1 MKKIVKIFVWFFVV
15 IIVLVGFLIS
25 VPFIFKDKVRDIVV
39 EQINDNVNAKV
50 EFQSYD
56 LTVFSSFPDLRFEL
70 NKLTTVG
77 LDTFVND
84 TLVNLESLQLSID
97 IMSVFGDEIKINGI
111 SLIKPNINAKVLADG
126 KSNWDIAKESGEAG
140 DTAAASSE
148 PTKFKM
154 SLKSFEIVG
163 ANILYDDKS
172 MDLSSK
178 IDNFNFSL
186 SGDFTQDVT
195 NIKTVTTMDAIDV
208 VFTGIKY
215 LNKTKI
221 EILADLEANLKDSKY
236 TFTNN
241 SFKLN
246 ELELGLNGF
255 VSMPTDDIS
264 MDLTFDAKKTE
275 FKNILS
281 LVPAVYM
288 TDFQSVKTSG
298 TLALNGFAKGVYNE
312 TSLPA
317 FGVKLQVGN
326 AMFKYPDLP
335 KSADNINID
344 IDVNNPDGVTDH
356 TVVDIKKFH
365 VEFASNPIDISMLIK
380 TPVSDADIN
389 GKIAGKIDFASLKD
403 IVPLDDMTM
412 DGQITADISLKGK
425 MSSIEQEKY
434 EDFNAAGD
442 MHLTN
447 FKYSSKDLAYGVTIV
462 NALLSF
468 SPQYLE
474 LQDFSSEIGK
484 SNIELTGKV
493 ENYLAYTFKDELL
506 KGNFNFNSSYLDINE
521 FMSDDETAAT
531 TPEAA
536 AEETPMS
543 VIEVP
548 KNLDFSLNS
557 KIAKILY
564 DKLDITN
571 TSGLILIKDGVVD
584 LSGLSMNLLDGQMNL
599 SGKYDTKDVSK
610 PNIDFNIKMAGFDIQ
625 KTFAA
630 FNTVQKIA
638 PVGEHCV
645 GIFSAEFKLS
655 SLLDKE
661 MSPVMNSIQSA
672 GSFSTKNIVISN
684 SKMFTKLAE
693 QLKAEQFKKLAL
705 NDINLK
711 FTIKDGKISI
721 EPFDTKF
728 SKSEAN
734 IGGFMDLSQNLDF
747 KMKLKIPRS
756 ELGGA
761 ANQVVDN
768 LFGQASG
775 KTGLDIKP
783 SDVISINALIGG
795 TATDPTVKLDLKDQ
809 ASNAVDDL
817 KDKAKEELEKQ
828 KAELEKKAKAEAD
841 RLKAEAEAKANQ
853 MKADAE
859 AKAKAEADRLK
870 KEAEAAAAKAK
881 KAAEDKAKEEA
892 KKKLNGLFK

>member
-1 MKKIVKIFVWFFVV
+1 MKKLIKILVWFFVV
-15 IIVLVGFLIS
+15 IILLVGFIIS
-25 VPFIFKDKVRDIVV
+25 VPFIFKDKVRDIAV
-39 EQINDNVNAKV
+39 EQINKNVNAKV

-56 LTVFSSFPDLRFEL
+56 LTVFSSFPDLKFEL

-84 TLVNLESLQLSID
+84 TLIKLESLQLSID

-126 KSNWDIAKESGEAG
+126 KANWDIAKESDEAA
-140 DTAAASSE
+140 DTTTSTE
-148 PTKFKM
+148 ETKFKL
-154 SLKSFEIVG
+154 SLKTFEIVS
-163 ANILYDDKS
+163 ANIFYEDKT

-178 IDNFNFSL
+178 IHNLNFSL

-195 NIKTVTTMDAIDV
+195 DIKTVTNIDSIDV
-208 VFTGIKY
+208 ISTGIKY

-221 EILADLEANLKDSKY
+221 EIIADLEANLKESKY

-241 SFKLN
+241 SFKFN
-246 ELELGLNGF
+246 ELELGLDGF

-264 MDLTFDAKKTE
+264 MDLKFDAKKTE

-281 LVPAVYM
+281 LIPAVYM
-288 TDFQSVKTSG
+288 TDFQTIKTSG
-298 TLALNGFAKGVYNE
+298 TLALNGFAKGIYNDN
-312 TSLPA
+312 SLPA
-317 FGVKLQVGN
+317 FGVKLQIGN

-335 KSADNINID
+335 GSAENININ

-365 VEFASNPIDISMLIK
+365 VEFATNPIDISMLIS
-380 TPVSDADIN
+380 TPVSDPNIK
-389 GKIAGKIDFASLKD
+389 GKIAGKIDFSTLKN
-403 IVPLDDMTM
+403 IVPLEDMTM
-412 DGQITADISLKGK
+412 EGQIIADITLNGK

-434 EDFNAAGD
+434 EEFQAEGSMN
-442 MHLTN
+442 LIN
-447 FKYSSKDLAYGVTIV
+447 FKYNSKDFPQGVLISE
-462 NALLSF
+462 ALLNF
-468 SPQYLE
+468 TPQFLE
-474 LQDFSSEIGK
+474 LKSFNSIIGK
-484 SNIELTGKV
+484 SDMSLSGKI

-506 KGNFNFNSSYLDINE
+506 KGNFLFNSNFLNVNE
-521 FMSDDETAAT
+521 FMSEDDAAT
-531 TPEAA
+531 ETTTT
-536 AEETPMS
+536 EEEPLS

-548 KNLDFSLNS
+548 KNIDFTLES
-557 KIAKILY
+557 KITKMLY
-564 DKLDITN
+564 DKLDINN
-571 TSGLILIKDGVVD
+571 TAGLIVIKDGIVN
-584 LSGLSMNLLDGQMNL
+584 LSGLTMNLLDGQMNL
-599 SGKYDTKDVSK
+599 SGKYDTKDISK
-610 PNIDFNIKMAGFDIQ
+610 PNIDFNIKMTGFDIN
-625 KTFAA
+625 KTYTA
-630 FNTVQKIA
+630 FNTIQKLA

-645 GIFSAEFKLS
+645 GIFSAEFTLS

-661 MSPVMNSIQSA
+661 MSPVMNSMQSA

-693 QLKAEQFKKLAL
+693 QLKADQFKKLAL

-721 EPFDTKF
+721 EPFVTKF
-728 SKSEAN
+728 GKNEAN

-768 LFGQASG
+768 LFSQASKSG
-775 KTGLDIKP
+775 VNIKP
-783 SDVISINALIGG
+783 SETININAIIGG
-795 TATDPTVKLDLKDQ
+795 TATSPTVSLDLKDQ

-817 KDKAKEELEKQ
+817 KDKAKAELDKQ
-828 KAELEKKAKAEAD
+828 KAELERKAKEEAEKLKNKANAEAQKM
-841 RLKAEAEAKANQ
+841 KAET
-853 MKADAE
+853 E

>member
-1 MKKIVKIFVWFFVV
+1 MKKIVKFLVWFFVV
-15 IIVLVGFLIS
+15 IILLVAFVIS

-39 EQINDNVNAKV
+39 EQINNNVNATV

-84 TLVNLESLQLSID
+84 TLINLESLQLSID

-111 SLIKPNINAKVLADG
+111 SLISPNINAKVLANG
-126 KSNWDIAKESGEAG
+126 KANWDIAKESDEAA
-140 DTAAASSE
+140 DTSTASSE

-154 SLKSFEIVG
+154 SLKTFEIVS
-163 ANILYDDKS
+163 ANIVYNDKS
-172 MDLSSK
+172 MDLNSK
-178 IDNFNFSL
+178 IQNFNFSL

-221 EILADLEANLKDSKY
+221 EIIADLEANLKDSKY

-246 ELELGLNGF
+246 ELELGLDGF

-264 MDLTFDAKKTE
+264 MDLKFDAKKTE

-288 TDFQSVKTSG
+288 TDFESVKTSG
-298 TLALNGFAKGVYNE
+298 TLALNGFAKGIYNE

-317 FGVKLQVGN
+317 FGVKLQIGN

-344 IDVNNPDGVTDH
+344 IDINNPDGVTDH

-365 VEFASNPIDISMLIK
+365 IEFASNPIDISMLIK

-389 GKIAGKIDFASLKD
+389 GKITGKIDFATLKD
-403 IVPLDDMTM
+403 IVPLDSMTM
-412 DGQITADISLKGK
+412 DGQVTADISLKGK

-434 EDFNAAGD
+434 EEFNAVGN

-447 FKYSSKDLAYGVTIV
+447 FKYSSNDLAYGVTIV
-462 NALLSF
+462 DALLNF
-468 SPQYLE
+468 TPQYLE
-474 LQDFSSEIGK
+474 LQTFSSEIGK
-484 SNIELTGKV
+484 SNIELTGKI

-506 KGNFNFNSSYLDINE
+506 KGNFNFNSSYLDLNE

-531 TPEAA
+531 PTTP
-536 AEETPMS
+536 AEVTPMS

-548 KNLDFSLNS
+548 KNLDFTLQS

-584 LSGLSMNLLDGQMNL
+584 LSGLSMNLLDGQINL
-599 SGKYDTKDVSK
+599 SGKYDTKDLSK
-610 PNIDFNIKMAGFDIQ
+610 PNIDFNIKMTGFDIQ
-625 KTFAA
+625 KTYAA
-630 FNTVQKIA
+630 FNTIQKIA
-638 PVGEHCV
+638 PVGEHCT
-645 GIFSAEFKLS
+645 GIFSAEFTLS
-655 SLLDKE
+655 SLLNKE
-661 MSPVMNSIQSA
+661 MSPVMNSLQSQGILA
-672 GSFSTKNIVISN
+672 TKSIVITN
-684 SKMFTKLAE
+684 SKMFDKLAE
-693 QLKAEQFKKLAL
+693 QLKADQFKKLAL

-711 FTIKDGKISI
+711 FSIKDGKISV

-728 SKSEAN
+728 SKSVAN
-734 IGGFMDLSQNLDF
+734 IGGFMDLDQNLDF
-747 KMKLKIPRS
+747 KIKLKIPRS

-761 ANQVVDN
+761 ANEVVND
-768 LFGQASG
+768 LFGQVSS
-775 KTGLDIKP
+775 KTGLAINP
-783 SDVISINALIGG
+783 SEVIDINALIGG
-795 TATDPTVKLDLKDQ
+795 TSSNPTVKLDLKDQ

-817 KDKAKEELEKQ
+817 KDKAKAELDKQ
-828 KAELEKKAKAEAD
+828 KAELERKAKEQAD
-841 RLKAEAEAKANQ
+841 KLKADAEAKAN
-853 MKADAE
+853 KLKSDAE

-870 KEAEAAAAKAK
+870 REAEAAAAKAK
-881 KAAEDKAKEEA
+881 KDAEDKAKEEA

>member
-1 MKKIVKIFVWFFVV
+1 MKKIVKFLVWFFVV
-15 IIVLVGFLIS
+15 IILLVAFVIS

-39 EQINDNVNAKV
+39 EQINNNVNATV

-84 TLVNLESLQLSID
+84 TLINLESLQLSID

-111 SLIKPNINAKVLADG
+111 SLISPNINAKVLANG
-126 KSNWDIAKESGEAG
+126 KANWDIAKESDEAV
-140 DTAAASSE
+140 DTSTASSE

-154 SLKSFEIVG
+154 SLKTFEIVS
-163 ANILYDDKS
+163 ANIVYDDKS

-178 IDNFNFSL
+178 IQNFNFSL

-246 ELELGLNGF
+246 ELELGLDGF

-264 MDLTFDAKKTE
+264 MDLKFDAKKTE

-288 TDFQSVKTSG
+288 TDFESVKTSG
-298 TLALNGFAKGVYNE
+298 TLALNGFAKGIYNE

-317 FGVKLQVGN
+317 FGVKLQIGN

-344 IDVNNPDGVTDH
+344 IDINNPDGVTDH

-365 VEFASNPIDISMLIK
+365 IEFASNPIDISMLIK
-380 TPVSDADIN
+380 TPVTDADIN
-389 GKIAGKIDFASLKD
+389 GKITGKIDFATLKD
-403 IVPLDDMTM
+403 IVPLDSMTM
-412 DGQITADISLKGK
+412 DGQVTADISLKGK

-434 EDFNAAGD
+434 EEFNAAGN

-447 FKYSSKDLAYGVTIV
+447 FKYSSNDLAYGVTIV
-462 NALLSF
+462 DALLNF
-468 SPQYLE
+468 TPQYLE
-474 LQDFSSEIGK
+474 LQTFSSEIGK
-484 SNIELTGKV
+484 SNIELTGKI

-506 KGNFNFNSSYLDINE
+506 KGNFNFNSSYLDLNE

-531 TPEAA
+531 PATP

-548 KNLDFSLNS
+548 KNLDFTLQS

-599 SGKYDTKDVSK
+599 SGKYDTKDLSK
-610 PNIDFNIKMAGFDIQ
+610 PNIDFNIKMIGFDIQ
-625 KTFAA
+625 KTYAA
-630 FNTVQKIA
+630 FNTIQKIA
-638 PVGEHCV
+638 PVGEHCT
-645 GIFSAEFKLS
+645 GIFSAEFTLS

-661 MSPVMNSIQSA
+661 MSPVMNSLQSQ
-672 GSFSTKNIVISN
+672 GSLATKSIVISN
-684 SKMFTKLAE
+684 SKMFDKLAE
-693 QLKAEQFKKLAL
+693 QLKADQFKKLAL

-711 FTIKDGKISI
+711 FSIKDGKISV

-728 SKSEAN
+728 SKSVAN
-734 IGGFMDLSQNLDF
+734 IGGFMDLDQNLDF

-761 ANQVVDN
+761 ANEVVNN
-768 LFGQASG
+768 LFGQASS
-775 KTGLDIKP
+775 KTGLAINP
-783 SDVISINALIGG
+783 SEVIDINALIGG
-795 TATDPTVKLDLKDQ
+795 TSSNPTVKLDLKDQ
-809 ASNAVDDL
+809 ASNVVDDL
-817 KDKAKEELEKQ
+817 KDKAKAELDKQ
-828 KAELEKKAKAEAD
+828 KAELERKAKEQAD
-841 RLKAEAEAKANQ
+841 KLKAEAEAKAN
-853 MKADAE
+853 KLKSDAE

-870 KEAEAAAAKAK
+870 REAEAAAAKAK
-881 KAAEDKAKEEA
+881 KDAEDKAKEEA